1 MAELRQQERLQPSLL
16 DRLTDEEPD
25 RKKETRSQRV
35 LSLKKMRES
44 IKRDVAWLLNSTNL
58 ASTEDL
64 EAYPEVAHSV
74 LNYGMPDLSGRT
86 VADLDIIQ
94 LERLLQQVIVDFEP
108 RVLKNT
114 VKIRLVI
121 DEQKMSHNAVIFEIE
136 GQLWAQPTPLQ
147 ILLKTELDLDIGN
160 VKVSDYS
167 GSGGT

>member
-25 RKKETRSQRV
+25 KKKETRSQRV

-44 IKRDVAWLLNSTNL
+44 IKRDIAWLLNSANL
-58 ASTEDL
+58 ACTEDL

-74 LNYGMPDLSGRT
+74 LNYGMPDMAGRT

-108 RVLKNT
+108 RILKNT
-114 VKIRLVI
+114 VKIRLVV

-136 GQLWAQPTPLQ
+136 GLLWAQPTPLQ
-147 ILLKTELDLDIGN
+147 ILLKTELDLEIGD

-167 GSGGT
+167 GSGGS

>member
-25 RKKETRSQRV
+25 RKNEARSQRV

-44 IKRDVAWLLNSTNL
+44 IKRDVAWLLNSVNL

-74 LNYGMPDLSGRT
+74 LNYGMPDLAGRAVT
-86 VADLDIIQ
+86 DLDIIQ

-108 RVLKNT
+108 RILKDT
-114 VKIRLVI
+114 VKLRLLV
-121 DEQKMSHNAVIFEIE
+121 DEQKMSHNAVVFEIE

-147 ILLKTELDLDIGN
+147 ILLKTELDLDIGDA
-160 VKVSDYS
+160 KVSDYS

>member
-44 IKRDVAWLLNSTNL
+44 IKRDIAWLLNSANL

-74 LNYGMPDLSGRT
+74 LNYGMPDMAGRT
-86 VADLDIIQ
+86 VADLDILQ

-108 RVLKNT
+108 RILKNT
-114 VKIRLVI
+114 VKIRLVV

-136 GQLWAQPTPLQ
+136 GLLWAQPTPLQ
-147 ILLKTELDLDIGN
+147 ILLKTELDLEIGD
-160 VKVSDYS
+160 VKVADYS
-167 GSGGT
+167 GSGGS

>member
-44 IKRDVAWLLNSTNL
+44 IKRDIAWLLNSANL
-58 ASTEDL
+58 ACTEDL

-74 LNYGMPDLSGRT
+74 LNYGMPDMAGRT

-108 RVLKNT
+108 RILKNT
-114 VKIRLVI
+114 VKIRLVV

-136 GQLWAQPTPLQ
+136 GLLWAQPTPLQ
-147 ILLKTELDLDIGN
+147 ILLKTELDLEIGD

-167 GSGGT
+167 WSGGS